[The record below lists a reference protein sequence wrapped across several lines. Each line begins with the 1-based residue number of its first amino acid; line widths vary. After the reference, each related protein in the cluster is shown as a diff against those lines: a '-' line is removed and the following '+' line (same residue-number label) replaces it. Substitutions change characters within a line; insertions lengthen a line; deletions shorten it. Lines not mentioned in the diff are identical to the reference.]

1 MTPNPFA
8 AFLASL
14 TFVLSSYLD
23 GISRVEPNHTKK
35 RIVEITPHTI
45 NSQGEDLLNPD
56 PISDKIPIYNN
67 RR

>member
-35 RIVEITPHTI
+35 RIVEIKIHTAK
-45 NSQGEDLLNPD
+45 SQGEDFFNPD
-56 PISDKIPIYNN
+56 PISEKLGIYTVF
-67 RR
+67 